1 MNDLLGESEV
11 TIVGAGIAGL
21 ALAIHLH
28 RRGIICRIY
37 EQAPEL
43 RELGVGIT
51 ILPHAM
57 RELAELGLQ
66 DLLLKEGIET
76 ADSRFFNRFGQLIY
90 GEPRGL
96 AAGYAHPEVGVRRA
110 KVHSALLAI
119 VRKEIGP
126 EAVVTDRRL
135 VSLEQTSSGT
145 TLSFVTAAGTL
156 APTVQAQ
163 LVIGCD
169 GVNSNVRR
177 QFYPE
182 EKLAFAGINTWRGI
196 TRFPAIL
203 GGRTYLRIG
212 SIRTGKMVIYPIADD
227 IDGSGLQLIN
237 WVAEIQDDEMKMND
251 WNKAGDPAA
260 LMPLFGNWKFDWLD
274 VRSLITNADTILE
287 YPMVDKDP
295 IDLWSFDNL
304 TLAGDAAHPMYP
316 RGSNGAAQALIDAR
330 VLAECLREVGT
341 SPEALQRYE
350 SQRRPATSAVVRA
363 NRAAP
368 PDIINIRVE
377 ELTGDRPFSN
387 IDDVISQEELRN
399 LSDSYKIIAGF
410 AKA

>member
-1 MNDLLGESEV
+1 MSARPESDSV
-11 TIVGAGIAGL
+11 AIVGGGIAGL

-28 RRGIICRIY
+28 RRGIACRIY

-66 DLLLKEGIET
+66 DAIRAQGIET
-76 ADSRFFNRFGQLIY
+76 ESSRFFNRFGQLIY
-90 GEPRGL
+90 TEPRGV

-110 KVHSALLAI
+110 KLHSALLAV
-119 VRKEIGP
+119 VRKELGYD
-126 EAVVTDRRL
+126 ALVTDRRL
-135 VSLEQTSSGT
+135 VGLEQSSSGT
-145 TLSFVTAAGTL
+145 SLNFVTATG
-156 APTVQAQ
+156 APAASVSAR

-177 QFYPE
+177 HFYPTE
-182 EKLAFAGINTWRGI
+182 TLAFGGINTWRGI

-227 IDGSGLQLIN
+227 IDGSGLQLVN
-237 WVAEIQDDEMKMND
+237 WVAEIQDGEAKKND
-251 WNKAGDPAA
+251 WNKAGDPAT
-260 LMPLFGNWKFDWLD
+260 LMPLFGNWQFDWLD
-274 VRSLITNADTILE
+274 CRALIADADAILE

-295 IDLWSFDNL
+295 VERWTFGAL
-304 TLAGDAAHPMYP
+304 TLVGDAAHPMYP
-316 RGSNGAAQALIDAR
+316 RGSNGSAQALIDAR
-330 VLAECLREVGT
+330 ILAECLHDIENV
-341 SPEALQRYE
+341 SEALSRYE
-350 SQRRPATSAVVRA
+350 SERRPATSAVVQA

-368 PDIINIRVE
+368 PDLINIRVE
-377 ELTGDRPFSN
+377 ELTGDRPFDN
-387 IDDVISQEELRN
+387 LDAFISQQELKE
-399 LSDSYKIIAGF
+399 LSDSYKAVAGF
-410 AKA
+410 SRN